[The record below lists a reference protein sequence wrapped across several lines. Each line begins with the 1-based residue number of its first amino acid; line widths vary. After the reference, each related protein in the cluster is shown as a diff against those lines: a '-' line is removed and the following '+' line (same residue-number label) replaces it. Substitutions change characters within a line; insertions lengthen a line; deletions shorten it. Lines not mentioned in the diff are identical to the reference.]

1 MDTRAQSIGF
11 SRYLLA
17 LVVGAFVVWIVQD
30 ISEPIL
36 DGAYNTTNS
45 PKANQA
51 TGWLVDGVDYLP
63 LWFLLVSF
71 FGLLVGTIYARE
83 VLR

>member
-1 MDTRAQSIGF
+1 MDTRAQSIGI

-30 ISEPIL
+30 ITKPIL
-36 DGAYNTTNS
+36 NGAANATSN
-45 PKANQA
+45 PEANQA
-51 TGWLVDGVDYLP
+51 TGWLSDGVTYLP

-71 FGLLVGTIYARE
+71 FGLLVGAIYARE
-83 VLR
+83 VLQ